1 MPIMGGKA
9 KWEAE
14 ERGGGGEAAETQA
27 EEGGERG
34 RAGADGSRAEAER
47 EGGRGEG
54 GEVKW
59 KLPSASLSII
69 GCEHLPLHP
78 QMLACHCPLSN
89 RVVMTPSHTYT

>member
-1 MPIMGGKA
+1 MPPMGGKA

-14 ERGGGGEAAETQA
+14 ERGGGGEAAEAQA

-34 RAGADGSRAEAER
+34 RAGADGSRAETER

-59 KLPSASLSII
+59 KLPSASLSIVAANI
-69 GCEHLPLHP
+69 FPVILRCWPVTAHP
-78 QMLACHCPLSN
+78 PI
-89 RVVMTPSHTYT
+89 VW